1 MNTYLP
7 TTNDLQTA
15 NQARITWTILAALVL
30 LCALEQILV
39 LAQSGFHVFPLPSR
53 SKAYVVGAASH
64 YLFLLYLFQAVVTL
78 QHIRLAKVPPF
89 PLGFTEAVR
98 SVKGFRFFTDRVL
111 VWLVPM
117 LLLVFFARMLTYQVE
132 NIQTGEILVDSPQ
145 EHLIP
150 GEALLAKALD
160 VNYAGTN
167 FMLFA
172 DDIMPAAEKRVS
184 YFPLFA
190 PYALLIEALLAVWFA
205 WRIERERRRIPG
217 APGSNGH
224 AAIFIS
230 YRRSDTAYV
239 VDRLSHTLA
248 GQFGRESVFRDVE
261 SIAPGEDLVRLIEEA
276 IAEADVVLAVIGK
289 EWLREP
295 RNAAEEKRVDWV
307 VRELT
312 EAIEGRKP
320 LIPVLVQPVK
330 LPDESELP
338 PQIRSLCHINGVELH
353 PDPYYASDLNRLVSE
368 IRRILDEHRERMPD
382 AGGSPETQPG

>member
-1 MNTYLP
+1 M
-7 TTNDLQTA
+7 
-15 NQARITWTILAALVL
+15 
-30 LCALEQILV
+30 
-39 LAQSGFHVFPLPSR
+39 
-53 SKAYVVGAASH
+53 
-64 YLFLLYLFQAVVTL
+64 
-78 QHIRLAKVPPF
+78 
-89 PLGFTEAVR
+89 
-98 SVKGFRFFTDRVL
+98 
-111 VWLVPM
+111 
-117 LLLVFFARMLTYQVE
+117 
-132 NIQTGEILVDSPQ
+132 DSPQ

-150 GEALLAKALD
+150 GEALRAKALD

-205 WRIERERRRIPG
+205 WRIERERRRITG

-239 VDRLSHTLA
+239 VDRLSQTLA

-276 IAEADVVLAVIGK
+276 VAEADVVLAVIGK

-338 PQIRSLCHINGVELH
+338 PQIRSLCHVNGVELH
-353 PDPYYASDLNRLVSE
+353 PDPYYASDLNRLVSA